1 MMKGETTRWGTSP
14 GRMGREACAVGRK
27 KREWPLFFL
36 CLSAALYGLAL
47 IFSATRYEETLH
59 GLVGKQ
65 AVALG
70 GGVVLCLLL
79 SVLDVR
85 KLLEKLWWLLPVVNV
100 GLLLLL
106 VPLGNDDGTGNKSWI
121 SLPGGGFNL
130 QPAEVVKIS
139 FLLLLALQ
147 LRKLGEKGLN
157 RPKAVFLLLLHV
169 LALCALLYGVSGDIG
184 MVAVYL
190 EGYGVHRDPP
200 CVPTRRTPDLID
212 AGMVAVYL
220 AVYLVM
226 LWSAGVHPL
235 WLLGEVAAG
244 VGAVVLLW
252 PRLPEYVRMRFLVV
266 FDHGLDPLGKGF
278 QQERSLLAIGSG
290 QVTGQG
296 YLQGTQTQSPS
307 PSALPARHT
316 DFIFSVA
323 GEELGL
329 VGCLLILA
337 LLGAILFR
345 CVWLAHRSRDP
356 LFAAVAMGVAGVF
369 GAQTILNIGM
379 CLYVAPVVGVTL
391 PFFSYGGSS
400 LLTAFGGVG
409 IVMSMKQ
416 EKLGG
421 SGNWPGA

>member
-1 MMKGETTRWGTSP
+1 M
-14 GRMGREACAVGRK
+14 GRK

-190 EGYGVHRDPP
+190 
-200 CVPTRRTPDLID
+200 
-212 AGMVAVYL
+212 

-337 LLGAILFR
+337 LLGA
-345 CVWLAHRSRDP
+345 
-356 LFAAVAMGVAGVF
+356 
-369 GAQTILNIGM
+369 
-379 CLYVAPVVGVTL
+379 
-391 PFFSYGGSS
+391 PFF
-400 LLTAFGGVG
+400 LWMLREREV
-409 IVMSMKQ
+409 
-416 EKLGG
+416 
-421 SGNWPGA
+421 